1 MQRAQ
6 GPILGTMPATDRS
19 RDIRV
24 VAPALGLA
32 LLQGVAT
39 GLVLLFA
46 FWDAYSRID
55 CAECFPMVQAARWV
69 LIGALILGWGITLA
83 GIVTGYI
90 RQRASSWAP
99 VAGSALIVVGYLLFR
114 SVVYAA

>member
-1 MQRAQ
+1 MTQ
-6 GPILGTMPATDRS
+6 TDHS

-32 LLQGVAT
+32 LLQVVVT

-46 FWDAYSRID
+46 FWDTFSQID
-55 CAECFPMVQAARWV
+55 CAECFATVQAARWM
-69 LIGALILGWGITLA
+69 LTGALILSWGITLVGVA
-83 GIVTGYI
+83 TGYV

-99 VAGSALIVVGYLLFR
+99 VVGSAVIVAGYLLSR